1 MFLFIHILFV
11 ISAPN
16 IKLRDENGKL
26 DDWLMMS
33 ETHKITKDSLHNI
46 VLGNVNY
53 LHNSQ

>member
-33 ETHKITKDSLHNI
+33 ETQNNQGFFTQHSLSKCQ
-46 VLGNVNY
+46 LFT
-53 LHNSQ
+53 